1 MDGGIA
7 KWYEVILAQF
17 AADSYLDGIRLDK
30 EDDLRVRLRNGA
42 NHFGHIDH
50 LREEG
55 RLGATRMT
63 EVMIDDLL
71 ATWEVIDH
79 IPNDTSGFS
88 ATLLRNRH
96 TGKYTLS
103 FRSTESKRWEDGGDN
118 ERDGGDG
125 ADGEISFDGFA
136 WAQLHN
142 MEQYFQHLL
151 RGELYT
157 SGYGSSSA
165 GDLVRDALQ
174 SDQITVTGY
183 SLGSHL
189 AQLFT
194 LMHYDKVEHAYTFN
208 GAGFGWFDGVQAGLP
223 YGQAVLSNL
232 DLYERIMADP
242 ASFLDQFTLDELH
255 ANFNDAVLGTKEEVL
270 AYLLDQRN
278 NNTYQRIYD
287 DPLYKYATLILNRST
302 SGALWSSLVEPN
314 EILPFLSIFGHGENR
329 TPDPKITNLFGLS
342 TQFDPEFVSGA
353 GQIVGSFDGIFIE
366 NQPVLTIANPRTF
379 FDVFGDTHSIT
390 LVADTLAVMTL
401 FEQID
406 PDVDRRLLNG
416 IFTAA
421 STNRAQWY
429 GVEPLPVD
437 SVAEGDSLERVL
449 DSLGELL
456 YAEAW
461 LPTPYSRALGA
472 YGDLALRNQFY
483 ENVRRVRDGL
493 AGQTGTVQSLIG
505 MDASE
510 MSSRAKSDAAYRYA
524 LLHLNPFAI
533 TGDASLYEAHAE
545 HLTPFNPVD
554 GTGVVTEDY
563 LVDRAQ
569 LLEAKL
575 WFNFRDVDPA
585 GTYYHTA
592 TPMPVT
598 HYVDRETGLEAT
610 TFGDPATVRR
620 QYVFGTEGDDAGD
633 SALRGA
639 EMEDHLYG
647 GGGND
652 TLAGGAGS
660 DRLEGGRNDDTY
672 EELGDRDVV
681 FDAQGDDVYHI
692 VGDANVT
699 ITDLDGIG
707 SITWDG
713 DTLPVATLL
722 SSGLF
727 GDGTPQDGA
736 VFASDDKVFTFSVAG
751 KDLVITSTRHVGS
764 TITIRNYAG
773 LAAGN
778 RLGLE
783 LRDAVANGGPA
794 FIGSGGDDTIG
805 MSPNEPI
812 PYTLVHAGAGRDTI
826 YLGERQK
833 NGSIDHFDLTGLTI
847 RGGDG
852 DDHVLTYQFDRF
864 PSGSYNDISDTSGFG
879 PRSFG
884 DAGNDNMEGT
894 SLADYFDGGSGHDV
908 VLGYAG
914 EDTVT
919 GGIGSDWI
927 DGGGGGDLLHGGEG
941 NDRLLAGHA
950 ADLLHGG
957 EGADWLYGDSVTGV
971 PMLVNGTSAWDGVNV
986 VVFDVGPNSW
996 MRDYYF
1002 VEDVTA
1008 GKAGRDE
1015 MRGGGGNDMLFGGFD
1030 NDALHGEA
1038 GEDYLAGEAGDD
1050 TLEGGDGDDVLYG
1063 DVEPARFELDGRI
1076 LATMPSS
1083 PPYLLRSRRY
1093 ADGQLEA
1100 GHDTLRG
1107 GAGQDQLFGGGG
1119 NDLLEGGADGD
1130 LLNGDDGDDVL
1141 DGGSGDDIL
1150 HGMNGEDVLRGGEGK
1165 DTLHGGDGNDT
1176 YLDGAGE
1183 DILIDTGGNDVYRA
1197 AGQWGAVLIDDAQG
1211 DDRLILDAMSRG
1223 IGVARVGGD
1232 LKIVSGANS
1241 VSIRNWFAG
1250 NRIESIEF
1258 ADGVVRTASE
1268 LVAPLL
1274 AQNGTSGDDTLIG
1287 LDDAD
1292 DRILAALGNDELAGG
1307 SGNDTLDGGPGDDR
1321 IDGGDGDDVLV
1332 GGGGNDAL
1340 SGGRGADTYVLG
1352 FGATSIA
1359 DDPSDAQINLLRLP
1373 DGVAAHGIEIQRYG
1387 NDLLMTYG
1395 EDSTVLT
1402 DYFQA
1407 PHLWDL
1413 RTFDGSSVDPAALD
1427 SPDLPDE
1434 AWIQKAWSTFYT
1446 RERARL
1452 AADIQRY
1459 NQESGWQ
1466 QSVYGR
1472 VRQSQPIGM
1481 SVSGGGETGAYL
1493 WTYLATDENGV
1504 PLVDEEGHMYVLQ
1517 YYSPGAP
1524 QDDEPRFSY
1533 PLLYVTNYSM
1543 VSNVQSGTA
1552 GADTVLRETPVP
1564 AFLGAGTGTMWA
1576 TLGNAY
1582 GRLQSGGR
1590 EYFYRDIVRLSTDIP
1605 DYATS
1610 EPLGSIGGKTGNRDG
1625 YVTEVELTELGLGVK
1640 VLTTGGGNDVIGEQG
1655 TWSEGLPHW
1664 VWDTTRR
1671 SYQPAWEI
1679 GFHPTESG
1687 WYREFYGTPAP
1698 VLIDAG
1704 DGDDRVY
1711 GAPREDFLKG
1721 GQGEDV
1727 VVGFAGADVLAGGAD
1742 SDRLEGGY
1750 GADIY
1755 MIGQQDGG
1763 VDVVLDDG
1771 YIDPYG
1777 SDEEGS
1783 SPDELNDVVRIN
1795 AAFSA
1800 VSVHRIDYGAD
1811 REALVLTWGPTEN
1824 RAGVVS
1830 ILGRGND
1837 PDGFGV
1843 ERYGFL
1849 DGTYTREQ
1857 LLSLAVTNA
1866 DPGVLIPLNVRDM
1879 NEAGVIVGTSAGD
1892 EFLHDRWP
1900 APYDPRAVEGLRIEA
1915 GAGDDRILTGAA
1927 DDTLDGGPGADVL
1940 GGGGGG
1946 DTYLFGRGDGHDV
1959 VQEDDISG
1967 DAPDRLLFRADVT
1980 PADVLPVRSEDDL
1993 SLRIAGTDDSVT
2005 VPRYFDA
2012 PVSGARLERIVFAD
2026 GTEWD
2031 YAMLLS
2037 LTGNHAP
2044 EVGQT
2049 IASTVVDEDAQL
2061 NLVLPEDV
2069 FIDADAGDALVYGA
2083 SLAGGGG
2090 LPAWLSFDAVH
2101 RTFRGVPANED
2112 VGDLEVV
2119 VTATDAHGAH
2129 ATQSFVLTVRNEND
2143 APILAVPLADV
2154 SVREDLAFEIDI
2166 PADSFSD
2173 IDVGDSLTYTAGLQ
2187 DGTALP
2193 SWLQIDPAAGQFRGT
2208 APSGAAGDY
2217 VVRLQAIDSGG
2228 LAAADEFLLT
2238 VEPAGARVVGSDGA
2252 DRLFGGEGDDT
2263 LQGLAGADLLSGL
2276 GGDDRLEG
2284 GGGSDR
2290 LDGGGG
2296 ADAMAG
2302 GSGSD
2307 TYVVENAGD
2316 TVLEDPDQ
2324 GLDTVIST
2332 IDWTLGSNTEV
2343 LILTGNDAIGGVG
2356 NARSNLIT
2364 GNANANLLDGGGGVD
2379 ILFGGAGDDTYVV
2392 DAAGDLTIEL
2402 AGEGADAVIS
2412 SVTRTLGANLEHLF
2426 LSGLAAVN
2434 ATGNRLDNWL
2444 RGNDASN
2451 HLAGGDSNDTLW
2463 GAEGGDLLLGGNG
2476 VDILQG
2482 GEGDDALTDLTG
2494 AGLLDGGGGA
2504 DRLDGGGEP
2513 QFVIGGK
2520 GDDEIGTGS
2529 GVDVIAFNRGDGAD
2543 IVLSSVGADNTL
2555 SLGGGIGYAD
2565 IMLVR
2570 NGFDLILDL
2579 GDADSIT
2586 FRDWYQGS
2594 GTASYASV
2602 SSLQVIVEAMAQF
2615 DASSSDALLNRR
2627 VAQFDFGAIV
2637 QRFDQ
2642 RLAADPGVGA
2652 WSLVDALAEFHVGGS
2667 DVAALGGDLAYQ
2679 YGSAGTLAGLG
2690 ATPMQGN
2697 LVNSG
2702 FGVAPQTLQ
2711 PLASLQTGMVRLA

>member
-1 MDGGIA
+1 MDDGMNG
-7 KWYEVILAQF
+7 WYKFILAQM
-17 AADSYLDGIRLDK
+17 AADSYLDQFDFAD
-30 EDDLRVRLRNGA
+30 EPELRVRLRNGA
-42 NHFGHIDH
+42 NHRDHIAK
-50 LREEG
+50 LEQEG

-63 EVMIDDLL
+63 EVMIDDFL

-79 IPNDTSGFS
+79 IPNDTGGFS
-88 ATLLRNRH
+88 ATLLRNRQ

-136 WAQLHN
+136 WAQLHS

-151 RGELYT
+151 RGELYAA
-157 SGYGSSSA
+157 GYASSSA
-165 GDLVRDALQ
+165 GDLVREALEL
-174 SDQITVTGY
+174 DQITVTGY

-208 GAGFGWFDGVQAGLP
+208 GAGFGGFDGVQTGLP
-223 YGQAVLSNL
+223 YGQAVLSKL
-232 DLYERIMADP
+232 DLYDRIMADP
-242 ASFLDQFTLDELH
+242 ASFLDQFTLDELY
-255 ANFNDAVLGTKEEVL
+255 ANFNDAVLGTKEQVL
-270 AYLLDQRN
+270 AYLIDQHN

-287 DPLYKYATLILNRST
+287 DPLYKYATLVLNRGT
-302 SGALWSSLVEPN
+302 GGALWSGLVEPN
-314 EILPFLSIFGHGENR
+314 EILPFLSIFGHGEDR
-329 TPDPKITNLFGLS
+329 TPDPKVTNLFGLS

-366 NQPVLTIANPRTF
+366 NQPVLTYSNPKTF

-390 LVADTLAVMTL
+390 LIADTLAVMAL

-406 PDVDRRLLNG
+406 PQVDRRLLNG

-421 STNRAQWY
+421 SKNRAQWY

-437 SVAEGDSLERVL
+437 RVAEGDSLERVL
-449 DSLGELL
+449 DALGELL
-456 YAEAW
+456 YGEAW
-461 LPTPYSRALGA
+461 QPTPYSRALGA
-472 YGDLALRNQFY
+472 YGDFALRNQFY

-510 MSSRAKSDAAYRYA
+510 ISSRAKSDAAYRYA

-533 TGDASLYEAHAE
+533 TGNASLYESHAE
-545 HLTPFNPVD
+545 DLAPFSPED
-554 GTGVVTEDY
+554 GTGVVTEEY
-563 LVDRAQ
+563 LADRAQ
-569 LLEAKL
+569 LLEATL
-575 WFNFRDVDPA
+575 WFNFRDIDAA
-585 GTYYHTA
+585 GTYYQTA

-598 HYVDRETGLEAT
+598 HYVDREIGVEAT

-633 SALRGA
+633 GALRGA
-639 EMEDHLYG
+639 EVEDHLYG
-647 GGGND
+647 CGGND

-660 DRLEGGRNDDTY
+660 DHLEGGRDDDVY
-672 EELGDRDVV
+672 EELGERDVV
-681 FDAQGDDVYHI
+681 FDAQGDDVYRI

-722 SSGLF
+722 SPGLF

-736 VFASDDKVFTFSVAG
+736 VFTSDDKVFTFSVAG

-764 TITIRNYAG
+764 TITIRDYGG

-783 LRDAVANGGPA
+783 LRDAAANDGPA

-805 MSPNEPI
+805 MNPNELI
-812 PYTLVHAGAGRDTI
+812 PYTLVDAGAGRDTI
-826 YLGERQK
+826 YLGERLQ
-833 NGSIDHFDLTGLTI
+833 NGSVDHFDLSGLTI
-847 RGGDG
+847 HGGDG
-852 DDHVLTYQFDRF
+852 DDHVLTYRFDRF
-864 PSGSYNDISDTSGFG
+864 PSGSYNDIADTSGFG
-879 PRSFG
+879 PRAFG

-908 VLGYAG
+908 VLGFAG
-914 EDTVT
+914 GDTVV
-919 GGIGSDWI
+919 GGIGNDWI
-927 DGGGGGDLLHGGEG
+927 DGGGGGDLLYGGEG

-950 ADLLHGG
+950 ADVLHGG
-957 EGADWLYGDSVTGV
+957 EGTDWLYGDSVTGV

-986 VVFDVGPNSW
+986 VVFDVGPNFW

-1008 GKAGRDE
+1008 EKAGRDE

-1050 TLEGGDGDDVLYG
+1050 TLEGGDGDDILHG
-1063 DVEPARFELDGRI
+1063 DVEPARFESDGRI

-1083 PPYLLRSRRY
+1083 PPYLLRGRQY

-1107 GAGQDQLFGGGG
+1107 GAGRDRLFGGGG
-1119 NDLLEGGADGD
+1119 DDVLEGGADGD
-1130 LLNGDDGDDVL
+1130 LLKGEDGNDVL

-1150 HGMNGEDVLRGGEGK
+1150 YGMDGDDVLRGGDGK

-1183 DILIDTGGNDVYRA
+1183 DILIDTGGNDVYRTS
-1197 AGQWGAVLIDDAQG
+1197 GQWGAVLIDDAQG

-1223 IGVARVGGD
+1223 VGVARVGSD
-1232 LKIVSGANS
+1232 LKIVSGTNS

-1250 NRIESIEF
+1250 NRIETIEF

-1274 AQNGTSGDDTLIG
+1274 AQNGTSGVDTLIG

-1292 DRILAALGNDELAGG
+1292 DRIFAALGNDELAGG

-1321 IDGGDGDDVLV
+1321 IDGGDGDDILI
-1332 GGGGNDAL
+1332 GGGGDDTL
-1340 SGGRGADTYVLG
+1340 TGGRGADTYALG
-1352 FGATSIA
+1352 AGNTSIIE
-1359 DDPSDAQINLLRLP
+1359 DSSDAQVNVLRLP
-1373 DGVAAHGIEIQRYG
+1373 EGVAALGIEIQRFG

-1395 EDSTVLT
+1395 EDSTVVT

-1434 AWIQKAWSTFYT
+1434 AWVQKAWNTFYT

-1459 NQESGWQ
+1459 NQEFGWQ
-1466 QSVYGR
+1466 QSVFGR
-1472 VRQSQPIGM
+1472 VQQSQPVGM

-1517 YYSPGAP
+1517 YYSPGAL

-1552 GADTVLRETPVP
+1552 GADTVLRETPVR
-1564 AFLGAGTGTMWA
+1564 AFLGGGTETMWA
-1576 TLGNAY
+1576 TLGSAY
-1582 GRLQSGGR
+1582 DRRQSGGR
-1590 EYFYRDIVRLSTDIP
+1590 EFFHRDIVRLSADIP

-1625 YVTEVELTELGLGVK
+1625 YVADVEVTGLGLGVK
-1640 VLTTGGGNDVIGEQG
+1640 VVTTGGGNDVIGEQG

-1679 GFHPTESG
+1679 GFHPSESG

-1698 VLIDAG
+1698 MLIDAG

-1711 GAPREDFLKG
+1711 GAPREDFLEG

-1727 VVGFAGADVLAGGAD
+1727 LVGFAGADVLAGGAHG
-1742 SDRLEGGY
+1742 DRLEGGY

-1763 VDVVLDDG
+1763 VDVALDDG
-1771 YIDPYG
+1771 YVNPNDG
-1777 SDEEGS
+1777 DDEGPP
-1783 SPDELNDVVRIN
+1783 PDEYNDVVQIN

-1800 VSVHRIDYGAD
+1800 VSVHRIAYGED
-1811 REALVLTWGPTEN
+1811 REALVLAWGPAEA
-1824 RAGVVS
+1824 RSGVVS
-1830 ILGRGND
+1830 ILGGSND

-1849 DGTYTREQ
+1849 DGAYTRAQ
-1857 LLSLAVTNA
+1857 LHALAITNS
-1866 DPGVLIPLNVRDM
+1866 DPGVLIPLSVRDM
-1879 NEAGVIVGTSAGD
+1879 NEAGVIVGTSAAD
-1892 EFLHDRWP
+1892 EFVPDRWQ
-1900 APYDPRAVEGLRIEA
+1900 APFDPRAVEGLRVEA
-1915 GAGDDRILTGAA
+1915 GAGDDRIQTGAA

-1946 DTYLFGRGDGHDV
+1946 DIYLFGRGDGHDLV
-1959 VQEDDISG
+1959 LEDDISG
-1967 DAPDRLLFRADVT
+1967 DAPDRLQFRADVT
-1980 PADVLPVRSEDDL
+1980 AADVLPARSGNDL
-1993 SLRIAGTDDSVT
+1993 SLRIAGTDDVVSV
-2005 VPRYFDA
+2005 PGYFDA
-2012 PVSGARLERIVFAD
+2012 PVSGARLERIVFSD

-2037 LTGNHAP
+2037 MTGNHAP
-2044 EVGQT
+2044 EVGQA
-2049 IASTVVDEDAQL
+2049 IAPAVIDEDAQL
-2061 NLVLPEDV
+2061 NLVLPEDA
-2069 FIDADAGDALVYGA
+2069 FIDADTGDALVYSA
-2083 SLAGGGG
+2083 SLAGGGE
-2090 LPAWLSFDAVH
+2090 LPGWLSFDAAQ

-2112 VGDLEVV
+2112 VGELEVV
-2119 VTATDAHGAH
+2119 VTATDAHGAQ
-2129 ATQSFVLTVRNEND
+2129 AAQSFVLTVRNVND
-2143 APILAVPLADV
+2143 APMLGVPLADV
-2154 SVREDLAFEIDI
+2154 SVREDLAFEINI
-2166 PADSFSD
+2166 PADSFGD
-2173 IDVGDSLTYTAGLQ
+2173 VDVGDSLTYTAGLQ

-2193 SWLQIDPAAGQFRGT
+2193 SWLQFDPAAGRFRGT

-2217 VVRLQAIDSGG
+2217 VVRLQAVDSGG

-2238 VEPAGARVVGSDGA
+2238 VEPAGVWLVGSDGA

-2263 LQGLAGADLLSGL
+2263 LQGLTGADLLSGL
-2276 GGDDRLEG
+2276 GGEDRLEG
-2284 GGGSDR
+2284 GGGSDH

-2296 ADAMAG
+2296 ADVMAG
-2302 GSGSD
+2302 GNGND
-2307 TYVVENAGD
+2307 IYVVENAGD
-2316 TVLEDPDQ
+2316 IVLEDPDQ

-2332 IDWTLGSNTEV
+2332 IDWALGSNTEV

-2364 GNANANLLDGGGGVD
+2364 GNANANLLDGGGGAD
-2379 ILFGGAGDDTYVV
+2379 ILLGGAGDDTYVV

-2402 AGEGADAVIS
+2402 ASEGADTVIS
-2412 SVTRTLGANLEHLF
+2412 SVTRTLGANLEHLV

-2451 HLAGGDSNDTLW
+2451 HLAGGDGNDRVW
-2463 GAEGGDLLLGGNG
+2463 GAEGSDVLLGGNG
-2476 VDILQG
+2476 IDILQG

-2504 DRLDGGGEP
+2504 DRLDGGGGS

-2520 GDDEIGTGS
+2520 GDDEIGAGS

-2543 IVLSSVGADNTL
+2543 IVLPSAGADNTL
-2555 SLGGGIGYAD
+2555 SLGGGIGYED

-2570 NGFDLILDL
+2570 NGFDLIVDL
-2579 GDADSIT
+2579 GEADSIT
-2586 FRDWYQGS
+2586 VRDWYQDS
-2594 GTASYASV
+2594 GTASYASL

-2615 DASSSDALLNRR
+2615 DASSSDPLLNRK

-2690 ATPMQGN
+2690 ATPMQGT
-2697 LVNSG
+2697 LASSQ
-2702 FGVAPQTLQ
+2702 FGVVPQTFQ
-2711 PLASLQTGMVRLA
+2711 SLASLQTGMVRLA

>member
-1 MDGGIA
+1 
-7 KWYEVILAQF
+7 
-17 AADSYLDGIRLDK
+17 
-30 EDDLRVRLRNGA
+30 
-42 NHFGHIDH
+42 
-50 LREEG
+50 
-55 RLGATRMT
+55 MT
-63 EVMIDDLL
+63 EVMIDDFL

-157 SGYGSSSA
+157 SGYASSST
-165 GDLVRDALQ
+165 GDLVGTALQ
-174 SDQITVTGY
+174 SGQITVTGY

-194 LMHYDKVEHAYTFN
+194 LMHYDTVEHAYTFN
-208 GAGFGWFDGVQAGLP
+208 GAGFGWFDGVQTGLP
-223 YGQAVLSNL
+223 YGQAVLSEL
-232 DLYERIMADP
+232 DLYDRIMADP

-255 ANFNDAVLGTKEEVL
+255 AGFNDAVLGTKEEVL
-270 AYLLDQRN
+270 AYLLDQHN

-314 EILPFLSIFGHGENR
+314 EILPFLSIFGHGEDR
-329 TPDPKITNLFGLS
+329 TPDLKVTNLFGLS
-342 TQFDPEFVSGA
+342 TQFDPEFVSGS

-366 NQPVLTIANPRTF
+366 NQPVLTLSNPKTF

-390 LVADTLAVMTL
+390 LIADTLAVMAL

-406 PDVDRRLLNG
+406 PQVDRRLLNG

-421 STNRAQWY
+421 SANRARWY

-437 SVAEGDSLERVL
+437 SVADGDSLERVL
-449 DSLGELL
+449 DALGELL
-456 YAEAW
+456 YGEAW
-461 LPTPYSRALGA
+461 QPTPYSRALGA
-472 YGDLALRNQFY
+472 FGDLALRNQFY

-493 AGQTGTVQSLIG
+493 AGQAGTVESLIG

-510 MSSRAKSDAAYRYA
+510 MSSRARSDAAYRYA

-533 TGDASLYEAHAE
+533 TGNASLYEAHAVD
-545 HLTPFNPVD
+545 LAPFNPED
-554 GTGVVTEDY
+554 GTGVVTEEY
-563 LVDRAQ
+563 LADRAQ
-569 LLEAKL
+569 LLEATL

-633 SALRGA
+633 GALRGA

-660 DRLEGGRNDDTY
+660 DRLEGGRNDDNY

-681 FDAQGDDVYHI
+681 FDVQGDDVYRV

-699 ITDLDGIG
+699 ISDLDGIG

-713 DTLPVATLL
+713 DTLPIATLL

-727 GDGTPQDGA
+727 GGGTPQDGA
-736 VFASDDKVFTFSVAG
+736 VFTSDDNVHAYTVYG
-751 KDLVITSTRHVGS
+751 DDLLITSARHLGS
-764 TITIRNYAG
+764 TITIENFASY
-773 LAAGN
+773 AAGN
-778 RLGLE
+778 RLGID
-783 LRDAVANGGPA
+783 LRDAAPNDGPA
-794 FIGSGGDDTIG
+794 FIGTNGDDSIG
-805 MSPNEPI
+805 MNPNAPL
-812 PYTLVHAGAGRDTI
+812 PWALVDAGAGRDTF
-826 YLGERQK
+826 YFGERAK
-833 NGSIDHFDLTGLTI
+833 NDSVDHFDLSALTLH
-847 RGGDG
+847 GGEG
-852 DDHVLTYQFDRF
+852 DDYVLTYYFDRY
-864 PSGSYNDISDTSGFG
+864 PGGTYDDISDTSGFG
-879 PRSFG
+879 PRAFG
-884 DAGNDNMEGT
+884 DAGNDYMEGT
-894 SLADYFDGGSGHDV
+894 SLAEYFDGGTGHDV
-908 VLGYAG
+908 VKGYAG
-914 EDTVT
+914 GDVANGGT
-919 GGIGSDWI
+919 GNDWI
-927 DGGGGGDLLHGGEG
+927 DGGAGSDVLVGGEG
-941 NDRLLAGHA
+941 DDRLLAGHD
-950 ADLLHGG
+950 ADVVLGG
-957 EGADWLYGDSVTGV
+957 QGADWLYGDSVTGV
-971 PMLVNGTSAWDGVNV
+971 PTLINGTVAWDGSSLG
-986 VVFDVGPNSW
+986 VFDMGSNFW
-996 MRDYYF
+996 QRDYYYI
-1002 VEDVTA
+1002 EDVAA
-1008 GKAGRDE
+1008 GRAGRDE
-1015 MRGGGGNDMLFGGFD
+1015 IRGGAGNDLLFGGFD
-1030 NDALHGEA
+1030 NDALYGE
-1038 GEDYLAGEAGDD
+1038 GDEDYLAGEAGDD
-1050 TLEGGDGDDVLYG
+1050 LLEGGDGSDVLYG
-1063 DVEPARFELDGRI
+1063 DVDPARLGLDARL
-1076 LATMPSS
+1076 LAAMPSS
-1083 PPYLLRSRRY
+1083 PPYVLRNRRY

-1107 GAGQDQLFGGGG
+1107 GAGQDRLFGGGG
-1119 NDLLEGGADGD
+1119 DDVLEGGADGD
-1130 LLNGDDGDDVL
+1130 LLKGEEGDDTL

-1150 HGMNGEDVLRGGEGK
+1150 HGMDGEDVLRGGEGK

-1176 YLDGAGE
+1176 YDDGAGE

-1197 AGQWGAVLIDDAQG
+1197 SGQWGAVLIDDAHG

-1223 IGVARVGGD
+1223 IGVARVGSD
-1232 LKIVSGANS
+1232 LKIVSGTNS
-1241 VSIRNWFAG
+1241 VSIRNWFVG
-1250 NRIESIEF
+1250 NRIETFEF

-1287 LDDAD
+1287 LDDTD

-1321 IDGGDGDDVLV
+1321 IDGGEGDDILI
-1332 GGGGNDAL
+1332 GGGGDDTL
-1340 SGGRGADTYVLG
+1340 IGGRGADTYALG
-1352 FGATSIA
+1352 AGNTSIIE
-1359 DDPSDAQINLLRLP
+1359 DSSDAQVNVLRLP
-1373 DGVAAHGIEIQRYG
+1373 EGVVANGIEVQRFG

-1395 EDSTVLT
+1395 EDSTVVT

-1413 RTFDGSSVDPAALD
+1413 RTFDGASIDPGTLN
-1427 SPDLPDE
+1427 SPPTPDNTWINR
-1434 AWIQKAWSTFYT
+1434 AWNAFHT
-1446 RERARL
+1446 RERAQL
-1452 AADIQRY
+1452 AADIQGY
-1459 NQESGWQ
+1459 NRESGWQ
-1466 QSVYGR
+1466 QSAFGR
-1472 VRQSQPIGM
+1472 VRQSQPVGM

-1524 QDDEPRFSY
+1524 QDDEPRISY
-1533 PLLYVTNYSM
+1533 PLLDVTNYSM

-1552 GADTVLRETPVP
+1552 GADTVLRETPIP
-1564 AFLGAGTGTMWA
+1564 AFLSAGTETMWA
-1576 TLGNAY
+1576 TLGSAY
-1582 GRLQSGGR
+1582 DRLQSGGR

-1625 YVTEVELTELGLGVK
+1625 YVTEVEVTELGLGVK
-1640 VLTTGGGNDVIGEQG
+1640 VLTTGGGNDMIGEQG

-1664 VWDTTRR
+1664 VWDITRR

-1679 GFHPTESG
+1679 GFHPSESG
-1687 WYREFYGTPAP
+1687 WYREFYGAPAP

-1704 DGDDRVY
+1704 GGDDRVY

-1727 VVGFAGADVLAGGAD
+1727 VVGFAGADVLAGGEHG
-1742 SDRLEGGY
+1742 DRLEGGY

-1777 SDEEGS
+1777 SYEEGS
-1783 SPDELNDVVRIN
+1783 PPDELNDVVQIN

-1811 REALVLTWGPTEN
+1811 REALVLTWGATEA
-1824 RAGVVS
+1824 RSGVVS
-1830 ILGRGND
+1830 ILGGSND
-1837 PDGFGV
+1837 PAGFGV

-1866 DPGVLIPLNVRDM
+1866 DPGVIVALSVRDM
-1879 NEAGVIVGTSAGD
+1879 NGAGVIVGTSAGD
-1892 EFLHDRWP
+1892 EFVHDRWP
-1900 APYDPRAVEGLRIEA
+1900 APYDPRAVEGLRVEA
-1915 GAGDDRILTGAA
+1915 GAGDDRIVTGAA

-1940 GGGGGG
+1940 VGGRGG

-2005 VPRYFDA
+2005 VPGYFDA

-2069 FIDADAGDALVYGA
+2069 FIDADAGDALVYSA
-2083 SLAGGGG
+2083 SLAGGGE
-2090 LPAWLSFDAVH
+2090 LPGWLSFDAVQ
-2101 RTFRGVPANED
+2101 RTFLGVPTNED
-2112 VGDLEVV
+2112 VGELEVV
-2119 VTATDAHGAH
+2119 VTATDAHGA
-2129 ATQSFVLTVRNEND
+2129 Q
-2143 APILAVPLADV
+2143 
-2154 SVREDLAFEIDI
+2154 
-2166 PADSFSD
+2166 
-2173 IDVGDSLTYTAGLQ
+2173 
-2187 DGTALP
+2187 
-2193 SWLQIDPAAGQFRGT
+2193 AA
-2208 APSGAAGDY
+2208 
-2217 VVRLQAIDSGG
+2217 
-2228 LAAADEFLLT
+2228 
-2238 VEPAGARVVGSDGA
+2238 
-2252 DRLFGGEGDDT
+2252 
-2263 LQGLAGADLLSGL
+2263 
-2276 GGDDRLEG
+2276 
-2284 GGGSDR
+2284 
-2290 LDGGGG
+2290 
-2296 ADAMAG
+2296 
-2302 GSGSD
+2302 
-2307 TYVVENAGD
+2307 N
-2316 TVLEDPDQ
+2316 
-2324 GLDTVIST
+2324 
-2332 IDWTLGSNTEV
+2332 
-2343 LILTGNDAIGGVG
+2343 
-2356 NARSNLIT
+2356 RSC
-2364 GNANANLLDGGGGVD
+2364 
-2379 ILFGGAGDDTYVV
+2379 
-2392 DAAGDLTIEL
+2392 
-2402 AGEGADAVIS
+2402 
-2412 SVTRTLGANLEHLF
+2412 
-2426 LSGLAAVN
+2426 
-2434 ATGNRLDNWL
+2434 
-2444 RGNDASN
+2444 
-2451 HLAGGDSNDTLW
+2451 
-2463 GAEGGDLLLGGNG
+2463 
-2476 VDILQG
+2476 
-2482 GEGDDALTDLTG
+2482 
-2494 AGLLDGGGGA
+2494 
-2504 DRLDGGGEP
+2504 
-2513 QFVIGGK
+2513 
-2520 GDDEIGTGS
+2520 
-2529 GVDVIAFNRGDGAD
+2529 
-2543 IVLSSVGADNTL
+2543 
-2555 SLGGGIGYAD
+2555 
-2565 IMLVR
+2565 
-2570 NGFDLILDL
+2570 
-2579 GDADSIT
+2579 
-2586 FRDWYQGS
+2586 
-2594 GTASYASV
+2594 
-2602 SSLQVIVEAMAQF
+2602 
-2615 DASSSDALLNRR
+2615 
-2627 VAQFDFGAIV
+2627 
-2637 QRFDQ
+2637 
-2642 RLAADPGVGA
+2642 
-2652 WSLVDALAEFHVGGS
+2652 
-2667 DVAALGGDLAYQ
+2667 
-2679 YGSAGTLAGLG
+2679 
-2690 ATPMQGN
+2690 
-2697 LVNSG
+2697 
-2702 FGVAPQTLQ
+2702 
-2711 PLASLQTGMVRLA
+2711 